1 MFSAFNIIKNEVF
14 MGQQIN
20 FSHKTLLDL
29 KFEPSKKGYDAL
41 QVDKTL
47 DEIISDYSFYEQYYR
62 ETREYI
68 EKIETDIKTLKDEKH
83 SMEVELAKYR
93 SKFEL
98 VVDEPNA
105 NANNIEYLRRIRL
118 LEQALYR
125 KGVDPNKIK

>member
-1 MFSAFNIIKNEVF
+1 